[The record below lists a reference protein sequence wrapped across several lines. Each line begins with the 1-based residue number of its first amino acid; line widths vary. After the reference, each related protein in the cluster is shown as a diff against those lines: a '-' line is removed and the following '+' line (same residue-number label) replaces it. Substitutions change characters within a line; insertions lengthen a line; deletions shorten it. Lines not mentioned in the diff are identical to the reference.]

1 MPFFWPWVRKVN
13 VDTVQGLGRKLVIHH
28 VDGIVR
34 DDPEIADMRL
44 SRFYQAVTDARLVDF
59 DANEIGGRV
68 FKCLLHERFAI
79 TVSDLKNAR
88 RIARKKRR
96 EIEWRGRKV
105 QAEMRPQLGKRAV
118 L

>member
-13 VDTVQGLGRKLVIHH
+13 VDTVQGRGRNLMIQH

-44 SRFYQAVTDARLVDF
+44 SRCYQAVTDARLVDF
-59 DANEIGGRV
+59 DANKIGGWV

-79 TVSDLKNAR
+79 TESDLKNAR
-88 RIARKKRR
+88 RIACKKRH
-96 EIEWRGRKV
+96 EIERHGRKV
-105 QAEMRPQLGKRAV
+105 
-118 L
+118 

>member
-13 VDTVQGLGRKLVIHH
+13 VDTVQGRGRNLMIQH

-34 DDPEIADMRL
+34 DDPEITDVRL
-44 SRFYQAVTDARLVDF
+44 SRCHQAVTDAWLVHF

-79 TVSDLKNAR
+79 SESDLEDAR
-88 RIARKKRR
+88 RIARKKRH
-96 EIEWRGRKV
+96 EIERHGRKV
-105 QAEMRPQLGKRAV
+105 HAEIRPQLGKRAV